1 MSADREPPWDMS
13 PANEQQKRY
22 LANLA
27 ERLHSEADWSR
38 LDTTI
43 ASSCLDKLNAVRNAL
58 GLPFVP
64 IDGMDTTRRL
74 PSPQR
79 RP

>member
-22 LANLA
+22 LAALV
-27 ERLHSEADWSR
+27 ERLHTEADWSR
-38 LDTTI
+38 LDTTF
-43 ASSCLDKLNAVRNAL
+43 ASLCLERLNSVRTSL

-64 IDGMDTTRRL
+64 MDGMDTTRRL
-74 PSPQR
+74 LSPQR